1 MTATF
6 TNRLV
11 GSAILVIAAVV
22 FLPDLLDGQKQV
34 RKDDFKAVPE
44 RPEFAEV
51 AKQQVF
57 TDAQHQAARDKAMSL
72 PTEPQA
78 QADLPVD
85 TEFKTQEFASTTAG
99 GPVSSDPDPQPTA
112 EPTNSAELTPTS
124 GNASDKTATPVNASD
139 KKPATAETQA
149 QAKTEATNAAVKSS
163 STETTP
169 AKTIEELDPKL
180 AAEKALL
187 AKRAAEAAKKTESNL
202 DDEIQQL
209 ASAEQQK
216 NVPVSKPL
224 TGAAWIVQVGSFS
237 KEANANSLVS
247 KLRSAGFAT
256 MTRKIKNAQGDT
268 MVSVIVGPDLKKD
281 KLEKS
286 LPQLQQIANVA
297 VLRVSAYQP
306 VENN

>member
-11 GSAILVIAAVV
+11 GTAILLIAAVV

-57 TDAQHQAARDKAMSL
+57 TDDQHQAARDQAMAL
-72 PTEPQA
+72 PTEPTA

-99 GPVSSDPDPQPTA
+99 GEVSSDPDPQPSSG
-112 EPTNSAELTPTS
+112 NSAT
-124 GNASDKTATPVNASD
+124 N
-139 KKPATAETQA
+139 PATANPQTAEQKPANSGNQQETKPDDSNPA
-149 QAKTEATNAAVKSS
+149 AKAVTSETVAKAA
-163 STETTP
+163 
-169 AKTIEELDPKL
+169 EELDPKL

-187 AKRAAEAAKKTESNL
+187 AKRAAEAAKKTETNL

-209 ASAEQQK
+209 ASAEQK
-216 NVPVSKPL
+216 KTTTVSKPL
-224 TGAAWIVQVGSFS
+224 SGAAWIVQVGSFS
-237 KEANANSLVS
+237 KEANANSLVG
-247 KLRSAGFAT
+247 KLRAAGFST